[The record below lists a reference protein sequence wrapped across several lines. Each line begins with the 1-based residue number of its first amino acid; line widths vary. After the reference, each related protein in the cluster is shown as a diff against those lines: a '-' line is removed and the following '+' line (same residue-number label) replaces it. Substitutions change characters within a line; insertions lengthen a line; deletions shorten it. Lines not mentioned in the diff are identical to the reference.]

1 MFKRYGK
8 TYSEY
13 KLYQGD
19 FLNPEHYSTITSSNV
34 VFVNNYAFGPEVWTM
49 TFSSLFFLFRWM
61 RS

>member
-1 MFKRYGK
+1 MCKRYRK
-8 TYSEY
+8 KYSEY

-19 FLNPEHYSTITSSNV
+19 FLDPEHYSTITSSNV

-49 TFSSLFFLFRWM
+49 IFSALFFLFRWT